1 MPCTRL
7 GQSSPAAALDQHV
20 GGRCRPRKQR
30 TPWGTNV
37 PESLPFAAPKL
48 HLRVLLSPRL
58 QVPTL
63 SALRAAA
70 RGRGRGREG
79 TEPGT
84 EPLLGTRGHGSVP
97 THPRLW
103 LRLPRGPAHMALSC
117 GRPRIHLNAA
127 VEPCGQGRVRGGTP
141 GTLWKDVRAPR
152 GGAGSGESWEG
163 SPEPLPGCGQTPP
176 RKGLPGSSLDPEDS
190 QHWHADGQF
199 PCPRHRLVNSLWA
212 RAARDLGLATP
223 WALVE
228 SVSS

>member
-103 LRLPRGPAHMALSC
+103 LRLPRGPAHTALSC

-127 VEPCGQGRVRGGTP
+127 VEPCGRGEFEEE
-141 GTLWKDVRAPR
+141 PR
-152 GGAGSGESWEG
+152 GRCGRTFGLREEARGAGRAGKAAQSRSQAAGRPPPGRDSLAHLWTRRTESTLARGWPVPMPS
-163 SPEPLPGCGQTPP
+163 SPPG
-176 RKGLPGSSLDPEDS
+176 
-190 QHWHADGQF
+190 
-199 PCPRHRLVNSLWA
+199 
-212 RAARDLGLATP
+212 
-223 WALVE
+223 
-228 SVSS
+228 